1 MLDTQRTHV
10 YALSRC
16 HHQGPERC
24 HQGPERCDAVQ
35 TEAEKAGWEF
45 SKKEGVSLVCINP
58 TFVLGPVV
66 SKRVDA
72 TSIMHFKVC
81 P

>member
-1 MLDTQRTHV
+1 M
-10 YALSRC
+10 
-16 HHQGPERC
+16 
-24 HQGPERCDAVQ
+24 Q

>member
-1 MLDTQRTHV
+1 M
-10 YALSRC
+10 
-16 HHQGPERC
+16 
-24 HQGPERCDAVQ
+24 Q

-66 SKRVDA
+66 GKRADA
-72 TSIMHFKVC
+72 TSILDFKVRARTSHQC
-81 P
+81 CAVQSASSACLLRYQLC

>member
-1 MLDTQRTHV
+1 MLDTHRTHV

-16 HHQGPERC
+16 H